1 MVSAFIVHELS
12 GRFRLRIPE
21 KRNDKVFFD
30 ALAERLSAC
39 PGVTTVKFNVHT
51 GSVLLFHAAATRAS
65 DVARYAEQADLFSVE
80 PLPATVA
87 RTLGQQAAK
96 GLDAF
101 DRGLGALSG
110 GLVDLQSAFLVLLVG
125 LAIYQAR
132 RGQVLAPAV
141 SLLWEAI
148 GLVGSEKI
156 GKH

>member
-21 KRNDKVFFD
+21 KRNDKAFFD
-30 ALAERLSAC
+30 ALAERLSEC
-39 PGVTTVKFNVHT
+39 PGVTAVEFNEHT

-65 DVARYAEQADLFSVE
+65 DVARYAEQAELFSVKS
-80 PLPATVA
+80 LPVTAA
-87 RTLGQQAAK
+87 RTLGQHATK

-101 DRGLGALSG
+101 DRGLAALSG
-110 GLVDLQSAFLVLLVG
+110 GLVDLQSAFFVLLMG
-125 LAIYQAR
+125 LAIYQVR
-132 RGQVLAPAV
+132 RGQVFAPAV

-148 GLVGSEKI
+148 RLVGSEKI